1 MVVPGSTGP
10 DQRVSVQPGHGGL
23 LLPPRPLRPHV
34 LQPVGAH
41 LQAPGRLLAGPQP
54 QHHHR
59 RLLGL
64 LQHLQPPHHARGV
77 GEVMVLVCDVMVLAC
92 DVMVLF
98 CDVMVLACDV
108 VVVVLVR

>member
-10 DQRVSVQPGHGGL
+10 DQRVPVQPGHGGL

-34 LQPVGAH
+34 LQPADAH

-64 LQHLQPPHHARGV
+64 LQHLQSPHHARGV
-77 GEVMVLVCDVMVLAC
+77 GEVMVLVCDL
-92 DVMVLF
+92 
-98 CDVMVLACDV
+98 MVLACDV
-108 VVVVLVR
+108 VVMVLVR